1 VEAQFS
7 ALGLNV
13 VWGKNAFAT
22 DHYLAGT
29 DEQRA
34 QDLNEAFASPNIKA
48 IIATRGGEGSARM
61 LHLLNFSSFPAKIV
75 MGYSDMTAVIN
86 SVHQSSGFVTFH
98 GPMGISNWSLASN
111 GQFFKQVVMD
121 GAAVNWTSPASANP
135 YTIRPGVAKG
145 KLIGGNLS
153 ILTNILMSKYAPLS
167 AFVGNILFIEDVDE
181 QPYKID
187 RCEHLCLLLFV
198 LLFFSLQISDS
209 AVAVWRARRG
219 VGGHVRTV
227 HELRCAAAHVFHF
240 GGAESPL
247 GKSADSQLC
256 GGLFWAHWQSV
267 DTAYRS
273 GRCYGRVGSLHFL
286 WTCGA
291 VRVKFCR
298 LGVVWQRRLCQRT
311 HVEAA

>member
-1 VEAQFS
+1 MARAALLVACLAVLGAATVLPPRLNPGDTVAFVSPCSPPCYLVSDCPDGFVKDVEAQFK

-13 VWGKNAFAT
+13 VWGKNAFET

-29 DEQRA
+29 DSERA
-34 QDLNEAFASPNIKA
+34 ADLNDAFSSPNIKA

-61 LHLLNFSSFPAKIV
+61 LQLLNFSSFPPKII

-86 SVHQSSGFVTFH
+86 SVHQTSGFVTFH

-121 GAAVNWTSPASANP
+121 GLAVNWTTPAAANP

-145 KLIGGNLS
+145 KLIGSNLS

-187 RCEHLCLLLFV
+187 RLDQVVVPKLF
-198 LLFFSLQISDS
+198 
-209 AVAVWRARRG
+209 
-219 VGGHVRTV
+219 
-227 HELRCAAAHVFHF
+227 
-240 GGAESPL
+240 
-247 GKSADSQLC
+247 
-256 GGLFWAHWQSV
+256 
-267 DTAYRS
+267 
-273 GRCYGRVGSLHFL
+273 
-286 WTCGA
+286 
-291 VRVKFCR
+291 
-298 LGVVWQRRLCQRT
+298 
-311 HVEAA
+311 